1 MGEGRLYNHLM
12 IASAYLRSYMPEH
25 SLPSYAEHRRSGPGY
40 LRGNEHFV
48 WREPVEDDA
57 YSVNWGGEI
66 FVCPRHP
73 RLRMLEGVLA
83 FSNAFPDTGLIPE
96 HQLVDASTQLE
107 ELRNVSGSMRSY
119 ILTSPW
125 HVPIRWFSAFSHEE
139 REIYTVE
146 AQMSVRYRTLLGDAQ
161 ARVARA
167 SQIVEGAG
175 FDPAV
180 VSQIGALES
189 WLDGFPSD
197 GLLELD
203 YAGLGQMFSEADIA
217 LDDSAAET
225 AASLLA
231 LENGDFEE
239 AGLAYSNVARRWG
252 RLQSLAFAN

>member
-1 MGEGRLYNHLM
+1 
-12 IASAYLRSYMPEH
+12 
-25 SLPSYAEHRRSGPGY
+25 
-40 LRGNEHFV
+40 
-48 WREPVEDDA
+48 
-57 YSVNWGGEI
+57 
-66 FVCPRHP
+66 
-73 RLRMLEGVLA
+73 MLEGVLA

-96 HQLVDASTQLE
+96 NQLVDASTQLE
-107 ELRNVSGSMRSY
+107 QLRSESTSMRSY

-125 HVPIRWFSAFSHEE
+125 HVPIRWFSAFLHDE
-139 REIYTVE
+139 REIYTVGDT
-146 AQMSVRYRTLLGDAQ
+146 MSLRYRALLGDAQ
-161 ARVARA
+161 ARVGRA

-203 YAGLGQMFSEADIA
+203 YAGLGQMFSEADLA

-231 LENGDFEE
+231 LENGDYEE

-252 RLQSLAFAN
+252 RLQSLAFVN